1 MLASQGI
8 IEYIKRLEIIVK
20 SCENDII
27 NKNSDYVAGPET
39 RSWWKTCLHILHR
52 MHVSLPYH
60 VETNIHTSLVVL
72 CGRFGWYSEMMEL
85 YNLMLQ
91 DGVEPNAITWNAC
104 RFLYVCI
111 MHGI

>member
-1 MLASQGI
+1 MIYARIL
-8 IEYIKRLEIIVK
+8 V
-20 SCENDII
+20 
-27 NKNSDYVAGPET
+27 GPET
-39 RSWWKTCLHILHR
+39 RSLWKTCLRILHR

-104 RFLYVCI
+104 MSLYVCMMCEI
-111 MHGI
+111 EAMEILVT